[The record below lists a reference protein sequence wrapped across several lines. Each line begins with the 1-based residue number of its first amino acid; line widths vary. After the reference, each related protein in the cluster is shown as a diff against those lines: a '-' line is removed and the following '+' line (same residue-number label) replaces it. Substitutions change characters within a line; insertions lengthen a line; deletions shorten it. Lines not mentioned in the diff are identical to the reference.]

1 MGNGQ
6 TELDRYGCEFGRKLA
21 LTLEPIK
28 EDVSE
33 VKADVKGLII
43 SVARIEQ
50 AMQPGRSGGGKRGN
64 SKEFWASLVALAT
77 ALTAVAMT
85 LAKVR

>member
-50 AMQPGRSGGGKRGN
+50 NVQIARGNGNKRGG
-64 SKEFWASLVALAT
+64 SREFWTSIVALAI
-77 ALTAVAMT
+77 ALVTFAT
-85 LAKVR
+85 TIAKVW